1 MKSAGHRFW
10 WEVLMEK
17 QKESK
22 NMCLSINIENL
33 RIKMKKIFNTLP
45 LALIV
50 MSIYSCTSDDETVQD
65 ANDNSSVVTTFTC
78 TQEND
83 GTTTKAA
90 LDSDCKTIL
99 WKTGDAISIFDG
111 NKANNEYILDSES
124 DGKSTGT
131 FSGTGAVTGPYVA
144 VYPYTAGA
152 TLSDDRKSVSNI
164 VLPDEQEA
172 VAGGFDPK
180 AALMIAKSETTT
192 LTFKNAVGFIKVT
205 PQFDCK
211 KIILRAANKT
221 QPLAGK
227 GTIKFDDSDN
237 PYIDFTDSKELSYS
251 ITLSGTITSGNAYYI
266 AVPAVTL
273 YENWTLTFVTEN
285 KNYMRQVTKPITFV
299 RSQALNLGTFAT
311 DGDYWVGSN
320 GIVSTGK
327 QVDLGLTIEQGGKT
341 YKVYF
346 AKSNLTTTG
355 LAENETDYGDYFA
368 WGATEPWCTSYSG
381 TTINGWK
388 VGKSG
393 GYIEDNAPYY
403 NNGSY
408 TKYTT
413 PGKNLEA
420 SDDAANVILGGD
432 WQIPTQAIWQA
443 LVNNLSSKGWDDV
456 RKGYKFENNDK
467 TLFLPASGDVV
478 GSKFRSVSS
487 YGIYWSGTSDSE
499 TEKAN
504 RLGFLSGDVFVT
516 VSSSRY
522 YGHSVRPVRLV
533 EVSAATTEGYNVEE
547 DFKW

>member
-1 MKSAGHRFW
+1 
-10 WEVLMEK
+10 MEK

-99 WKTGDAISIFDG
+99 WKTGDAISIFDDS
-111 NKANNEYILDSES
+111 KANNKYILDSES

-152 TLSDDRKSVSNI
+152 TLNADGTVSNI

-192 LTFKNAVGFIKVT
+192 LQFKNAVGFIKVT
-205 PQFDCK
+205 PQFNCK
-211 KIILRAANKT
+211 KIILRAADKT
-221 QPLAGK
+221 KPLAGK
-227 GTIKFDDSDN
+227 GTIKFDSSDN
-237 PYIDFTDSKELSYS
+237 PYIDFTGYKELSYS

-273 YENWTLTFVTEN
+273 SAYWTLTFVTEN
-285 KNYMRQVTKPITFV
+285 KNYMRQVTKPITFA
-299 RSQALNLGTFAT
+299 RSKAWNLGTFAT

-320 GIVSTGK
+320 GIVSTDK
-327 QVDLGLTIEQGGKT
+327 QVDWGLTIEQGGKT

-355 LAENETDYGDYFA
+355 LAENESDYGDYFA
-368 WGATEPWCTSYSG
+368 WGATKPWYTSYSG
-381 TTINGWK
+381 TIIATNELIE
-388 VGKSG
+388 GKSN
-393 GYIEDNAPYY
+393 GYIKVNDPFYDSTTN
-403 NNGSY
+403 SY
-408 TKYTT
+408 SKYTT
-413 PGKNLEA
+413 QGNTLKA

-432 WQIPTQAIWQA
+432 WQLPTKEIWVA
-443 LVNNLSSKGWDDV
+443 LYNTTNYDWDWTTQDGYNGCKVTSKSD
-456 RKGYKFENNDK
+456 NSK
-467 TLFLPASGDVV
+467 TIFLPAASYVTGVTFTEV
-478 GSKFRSVSS
+478 GSFGR
-487 YGIYWSGTSDSE
+487 YWSGTAGTAE
-499 TEKAN
+499 TISKAYCL
-504 RLGFLSGDVFVT
+504 RFSSGG
-516 VSSSRY
+516 VSAQSNLYRHF
-522 YGHSVRPVRLV
+522 GLPVRPVRLV

>member
-1 MKSAGHRFW
+1 
-10 WEVLMEK
+10 
-17 QKESK
+17 
-22 NMCLSINIENL
+22 
-33 RIKMKKIFNTLP
+33 MKKLFKTLP

-65 ANDNSSVVTTFTC
+65 VNDNSSVVTTFTC
-78 TQEND
+78 TQENE

-90 LDSDCKTIL
+90 MGPEGKTIL
-99 WKTGDAISIFDG
+99 WKSGDAISIFDG
-111 NKANNEYILDSES
+111 DGNKQFTLKAES
-124 DGKSTGT
+124 DGQKSGS
-131 FSGTGAVTGPYVA
+131 FTGACNESESYVA

-192 LTFKNAVGFIKVT
+192 LQFKNAVGFIKVT

-227 GTIKFDDSDN
+227 GKINIEDPNN

-273 YENWTLTFVTEN
+273 AKNWTLTFVTEN
-285 KNYMRQVTKPITFV
+285 KNYMRQVTNPITFA
-299 RSQALNLGTFAT
+299 RSIALNLGTFAT
-311 DGDYWVGSN
+311 GGDYWVGSR
-320 GIVSTGK
+320 GIVSLD
-327 QVDLGLTIEQGGKT
+327 QEVDLGLTIEQGGKT

-346 AKSNLTTTG
+346 AKSNLTATG
-355 LAENETDYGDYFA
+355 LAEKETDYGDYFA

-393 GYIEDNAPYY
+393 GYSKDNAPFYDSSTS
-403 NNGSY
+403 SY
-408 TKYTT
+408 TKYTA
-413 PGKNLEA
+413 GKTLEA
-420 SDDAANVILGGD
+420 ADDAANVILGGN
-432 WQIPTQAIWQA
+432 WQLPTPDIWVA
-443 LVNNLSSKGWDDV
+443 LWNANNTTVNWGNNGDMKFIGEENGMKITKKDV
-456 RKGYKFENNDK
+456 SG
-467 TLFLPASGDVV
+467 THLFLPAAGYVFRIWSYDV
-478 GSKFRSVSS
+478 GSC
-487 YGIYWSGTSDSE
+487 GHYWSGTVYSSAAAHFLYFKSGIVSDQY
-499 TEKAN
+499 KDGRN
-504 RLGFLSGDVFVT
+504 
-516 VSSSRY
+516 
-522 YGHSVRPVRLV
+522 YGVSVRPVRLV
-533 EVSAATTEGYNVEE
+533 AE
-547 DFKW
+547 

>member
-1 MKSAGHRFW
+1 
-10 WEVLMEK
+10 
-17 QKESK
+17 
-22 NMCLSINIENL
+22 MCLSINIENL

-124 DGKSTGT
+124 NGKSTGT

-273 YENWTLTFVTEN
+273 SAYWTLTFVTEN

-320 GIVSTGK
+320 GIVSTDK
-327 QVDLGLTIEQGGKT
+327 QVDWGLTIEQGGKT

-355 LAENETDYGDYFA
+355 LAANESDYGDYFA
-368 WGATEPWCTSYSG
+368 WGATEPWLTSYTYDG
-381 TTINGWK
+381 NGYDDANFTNKAWK
-388 VGKSG
+388 VGKSD
-393 GYIEDNAPYY
+393 GYIQANAPYY

-413 PGKNLEA
+413 DGEILKA

-432 WQIPTQAIWQA
+432 WWIPTQAIWQA
-443 LVNNLSSKGWDDV
+443 LVDNSTKGWDSK
-456 RKGYKFENNDK
+456 KGYKFTNNGQ
-467 TLFLPASGDVV
+467 TLFLPAAGYVFGSSFYDV
-478 GSKFRSVSS
+478 GSE
-487 YGIYWSGTSDSE
+487 GNYWSGTAYSNIFAYYLYFNNGNVNAE
-499 TEKAN
+499 YYN
-504 RLGFLSGDVFVT
+504 RYFGF
-516 VSSSRY
+516 
-522 YGHSVRPVRLV
+522 SVRPVRLV
-533 EVSAATTEGYNVEE
+533 AVE
-547 DFKW
+547 

>member
-1 MKSAGHRFW
+1 
-10 WEVLMEK
+10 
-17 QKESK
+17 
-22 NMCLSINIENL
+22 
-33 RIKMKKIFNTLP
+33 MKKLFKTLP

-65 ANDNSSVVTTFTC
+65 VNDNSSVVTTFTC

-90 LDSDCKTIL
+90 LGSEGKIL
-99 WKTGDAISIFDG
+99 WESGDAISIFDG
-111 NKANNEYILDSES
+111 NKANYKYSLGSES
-124 DGKSTGT
+124 NGKSTGT

-152 TLSDDRKSVSNI
+152 TLNNDGTVSNI

-221 QPLAGK
+221 KPLAGK
-227 GTIKFDDSDN
+227 GTIKFDGSDN

-251 ITLSGTITSGNAYYI
+251 ITLSGTITSGKAYYI

-273 YENWTLTFVTEN
+273 SAYWTLTFVTEN
-285 KNYMRQVTKPITFV
+285 KNYMRQVTKPITFA
-299 RSQALNLGTFAT
+299 RSIALNLGEFTT
-311 DGDYWVGSN
+311 GGNYWVGSN
-320 GIVSTGK
+320 GIVTPGK

-355 LAENETDYGDYFA
+355 LAENESDYGDYFA
-368 WGATEPWCTSYSG
+368 WGAIKPWYSS
-381 TTINGWK
+381 ID
-388 VGKSG
+388 KSKSPWTATWEKTG
-393 GYIEDNAPYY
+393 GYTEANAPYY

-413 PGKNLEA
+413 DGEILKA

-432 WQIPTQAIWQA
+432 WWIPTKAIWEA
-443 LVNNLSSKGWDDV
+443 LVNIPTKGWDSEK
-456 RKGYKFENNDK
+456 RYKFTNNDQN
-467 TLFLPASGDVV
+467 LFLPAAGYINGTLFDAV
-478 GSKFRSVSS
+478 G
-487 YGIYWSGTSDSE
+487 YDGYYWSGTAKSSTSAYYLQLYPSGNVSADLASD
-499 TEKAN
+499 
-504 RLGFLSGDVFVT
+504 RFCGFP
-516 VSSSRY
+516 
-522 YGHSVRPVRLV
+522 VRPVRLV
-533 EVSAATTEGYNVEE
+533 AVSATTTTEGYNEE
-547 DFKW
+547 NDFVW

>member
-1 MKSAGHRFW
+1 
-10 WEVLMEK
+10 
-17 QKESK
+17 
-22 NMCLSINIENL
+22 
-33 RIKMKKIFNTLP
+33 MKKLFKTLP

-65 ANDNSSVVTTFTC
+65 LNDNSSVVTTFTC

-90 LDSDCKTIL
+90 LDSDCRTIL

-111 NKANNEYILDSES
+111 NKANNDYRLDSES
-124 DGKSTGT
+124 NGKSTGT

-180 AALMIAKSETTT
+180 AALMIAKGETTT
-192 LTFKNAVGFIKVT
+192 LQFKNAVGFIKVT
-205 PQFDCK
+205 PKFDCK
-211 KIILRAANKT
+211 KIILRAADKT

-227 GTIKFDDSDN
+227 GTIKFDGSD
-237 PYIDFTDSKELSYS
+237 PCIDFTGSKELSYS

-266 AVPAVTL
+266 AVPAVKL
-273 YENWTLTFVTEN
+273 SACWTLTFVTEN
-285 KNYMRQVTKPITFV
+285 KNYMRHVTKPITFA
-299 RSQALNLGTFAT
+299 RSIALNLGTFAT

-320 GIVSTGK
+320 GIVGAVK

-355 LAENETDYGDYFA
+355 LAENESDYGDYFA
-368 WGATEPWCTSYSG
+368 WGAIKPWYSS
-381 TTINGWK
+381 ID
-388 VGKSG
+388 KSKYPWTATWEKTG
-393 GYIEDNAPYY
+393 GYTEANAPYY

-413 PGKNLEA
+413 NGNTLVA

-432 WQIPTQAIWQA
+432 WWIPTKAIWEA
-443 LVNNLSSKGWDDV
+443 LVNIPTKGWDSEK
-456 RKGYKFENNDK
+456 RYKFTNNDQ
-467 TLFLPASGDVV
+467 TLFLPAAGYVNGTSFSANFDG
-478 GSKFRSVSS
+478 
-487 YGIYWSGTSDSE
+487 YYWSGTADSSTDAYYLQLYSE
-499 TEKAN
+499 GYVKAQ
-504 RLGFLSGDVFVT
+504 SYIV
-516 VSSSRY
+516 RY
-522 YGHSVRPVRLV
+522 KGLSVRPVRLV
-533 EVSAATTEGYNVEE
+533 AVSAATTTEGYNEE
-547 DFKW
+547 KDFEW

>member
-1 MKSAGHRFW
+1 
-10 WEVLMEK
+10 
-17 QKESK
+17 
-22 NMCLSINIENL
+22 MCLSINIENL
-33 RIKMKKIFNTLP
+33 RIKMKKIFKTLP

-99 WKTGDAISIFDG
+99 WKSGDAISIFE
-111 NKANNEYILDSES
+111 NSKANKEYILDSES

-152 TLSDDRKSVSNI
+152 TLNADGTVSNI

-180 AALMIAKSETTT
+180 AALMIATSTTTT
-192 LTFKNAVGFIKVT
+192 LQFKNAVGFIKVT

-221 QPLAGK
+221 KPLAGK
-227 GTIKFDDSDN
+227 GKIKFDGSD
-237 PYIDFTDSKELSYS
+237 PCIDFTGSDELSYS

-355 LAENETDYGDYFA
+355 LAANESDYGDYFA
-368 WGATEPWCTSYSG
+368 WGATEPWLTSYTYDG
-381 TTINGWK
+381 NGYDDANFTNKAWK
-388 VGKSG
+388 VGKSD
-393 GYIEDNAPYY
+393 GYIQANAPYY
-403 NNGSY
+403 NGSY

-413 PGKNLEA
+413 YGKTLEA

-432 WQIPTQAIWQA
+432 WQIPNQAIWQA
-443 LVNNLSSKGWDDV
+443 LVNISTKGWDSSK
-456 RKGYKFENNDK
+456 KGYKFENNDK

-478 GSKFRSVSS
+478 LSKFRSVSS
-487 YGIYWSGTSDSE
+487 YGIYWSGTADSE
-499 TEKAN
+499 TGKAN
-504 RLGFLSGDVFVT
+504 RFGFLSGDVLVT
-516 VSSSRY
+516 ASSIRFE
-522 YGHSVRPVRLV
+522 GHSVRPVRLV

>member
-1 MKSAGHRFW
+1 
-10 WEVLMEK
+10 
-17 QKESK
+17 
-22 NMCLSINIENL
+22 
-33 RIKMKKIFNTLP
+33 MKKLFKTLP

-65 ANDNSSVVTTFTC
+65 VNDNSSVVTTFTC

-90 LDSDCKTIL
+90 LDSNCRTIL

-111 NKANNEYILDSES
+111 NKANNDYRLDSES
-124 DGKSTGT
+124 NGKSTGT

-180 AALMIAKSETTT
+180 AALMIAKGETTT
-192 LTFKNAVGFIKVT
+192 LQFKNAVGFIKVT
-205 PQFDCK
+205 PKFDCK
-211 KIILRAANKT
+211 KIILRAADKT

-227 GTIKFDDSDN
+227 GTIKFDGSD
-237 PYIDFTDSKELSYS
+237 PCIDFTGSKELSYS

-266 AVPAVTL
+266 AVPAVKL
-273 YENWTLTFVTEN
+273 SAYWTLTFVTEN

-320 GIVSTGK
+320 GIVTSDK
-327 QVDLGLTIEQGGKT
+327 QVDWGLTIEQGGKT

-355 LAENETDYGDYFA
+355 LAENESDYGDYFA
-368 WGATEPWCTSYSG
+368 WGATEPWYSSA
-381 TTINGWK
+381 TQTWK
-388 VGKSG
+388 DGKSEG
-393 GYIEDNAPYY
+393 GYTAANTPFY
-403 NNGSY
+403 NGTSY

-413 PGKNLEA
+413 AGYTLEA
-420 SDDAANVILGGD
+420 KDDAANVILGGD
-432 WQIPTQAIWQA
+432 WQIPTKAIWEA
-443 LVNNLSSKGWDDV
+443 LVNIPTKGWDSEK
-456 RKGYKFENNDK
+456 RYKFTNNDQ
-467 TLFLPASGDVV
+467 TLFLPAA
-478 GSKFRSVSS
+478 S
-487 YGIYWSGTSDSE
+487 YVNGTSFYANSDGYYWSGT
-499 TEKAN
+499 AN
-504 RLGFLSGDVFVT
+504 SSTSAYYLHLSSSGT
-516 VSSSRY
+516 VSAQLATYRSRGY
-522 YGHSVRPVRLV
+522 SVRPVRLV
-533 EVSAATTEGYNVEE
+533 AVSATTTTEGYNVEN
-547 DFKW
+547 DFEW

>member
-1 MKSAGHRFW
+1 
-10 WEVLMEK
+10 
-17 QKESK
+17 
-22 NMCLSINIENL
+22 
-33 RIKMKKIFNTLP
+33 MKKIFKTLP

-65 ANDNSSVVTTFTC
+65 VNDNSSVVTTFTC

-90 LDSDCKTIL
+90 LDSDCRTIL

-111 NKANNEYILDSES
+111 NKANNDYRLDSES
-124 DGKSTGT
+124 NGKSTGT

-152 TLSDDRKSVSNI
+152 TLNNDGTVSNI

-227 GTIKFDDSDN
+227 GTIKFDGSDN

-251 ITLSGTITSGNAYYI
+251 ITLSGSITSGNAYYI
-266 AVPAVTL
+266 AVPAGE
-273 YENWTLTFVTEN
+273 YSANWTLTFVTEN
-285 KNYMRQVTKPITFV
+285 KNYMRQVTNAITFV
-299 RSQALNLGTFAT
+299 RSKAWNLGTFST
-311 DGDYWVGSN
+311 SDEKWVGSR
-320 GIVSTGK
+320 GIVDSS
-327 QVDLGLTIEQGGKT
+327 QEVDLGLTITGSDNKK
-341 YKVYF
+341 YKVIF
-346 AKSNLTTTG
+346 ANANLTATG
-355 LAENETDYGDYFA
+355 LAANESDYGDYFA
-368 WGATEPWCTSYSG
+368 WAATEPWLTSYTYDG
-381 TTINGWK
+381 NGYDDANFTNKAWK
-388 VGKSG
+388 VGKSD
-393 GYIEDNAPYY
+393 GYIQANAPYY
-403 NNGSY
+403 NGSY

-413 PGKNLEA
+413 YGKTLEA

-443 LVNNLSSKGWDDV
+443 LVNNLSSKGWDDG
-456 RKGYKFENNDK
+456 RKGYTFTNNGQ
-467 TLFLPASGDVV
+467 TLFLPAVGYVDNTQFDAV
-478 GSKFRSVSS
+478 GSDG
-487 YGIYWSGTSDSE
+487 YYWSGTVYWSPDAYYLPFNSSDVG
-499 TEKAN
+499 AQLAWD
-504 RLGFLSGDVFVT
+504 RYSG
-516 VSSSRY
+516 Y
-522 YGHSVRPVRLV
+522 SVRPVRLV
-533 EVSAATTEGYNVEE
+533 EE
-547 DFKW
+547 

>member
-1 MKSAGHRFW
+1 
-10 WEVLMEK
+10 
-17 QKESK
+17 
-22 NMCLSINIENL
+22 
-33 RIKMKKIFNTLP
+33 MKKLFKTLP

-65 ANDNSSVVTTFTC
+65 VNDNSSVVTTFTC

-90 LDSDCKTIL
+90 LGSEGKIL
-99 WKTGDAISIFDG
+99 WESGDAISIFDG
-111 NKANNEYILDSES
+111 NKANYKYSLGSES
-124 DGKSTGT
+124 NGKSTGT

-152 TLSDDRKSVSNI
+152 TLNNDGTVSNI

-211 KIILRAANKT
+211 KIILRAADKN

-227 GTIKFDDSDN
+227 GTIKFDGSDN

-251 ITLSGTITSGNAYYI
+251 ITLSGTIISGKAYYI

-273 YENWTLTFVTEN
+273 SAYWTLTFVTEN
-285 KNYMRQVTKPITFV
+285 KNYMRQVTKLITFV
-299 RSQALNLGTFAT
+299 RSIALNLGEFTT
-311 DGDYWVGSN
+311 GGNYWVGSS
-320 GIVSTGK
+320 GIVSSDK

-355 LAENETDYGDYFA
+355 LAENESDYGDYFA
-368 WGATEPWCTSYSG
+368 WGAIKPWYSS
-381 TTINGWK
+381 ID
-388 VGKSG
+388 KSKSPWTATWEKTG
-393 GYIEDNAPYY
+393 GYTEANAPYY

-413 PGKNLEA
+413 DGEILKA

-432 WQIPTQAIWQA
+432 WWIPTQAIWQA
-443 LVNNLSSKGWDDV
+443 LVDNSK
-456 RKGYKFENNDK
+456 KGLDNGFKFTNNDQ
-467 TLFLPASGDVV
+467 TLFLPAAGYINGTLFDAV
-478 GSKFRSVSS
+478 G
-487 YGIYWSGTSDSE
+487 YDGYYWSGTAKSSTSAYYLQLYPSGNVSADLASD
-499 TEKAN
+499 
-504 RLGFLSGDVFVT
+504 RFCGFP
-516 VSSSRY
+516 
-522 YGHSVRPVRLV
+522 VRPVRLV
-533 EVSAATTEGYNVEE
+533 AVSATTTTEGYNEE
-547 DFKW
+547 NDFVW